1 MKMTYFHKG
10 NVFLAGTLF
19 YGGIRSIYYSGKMVD
34 RENYRM
40 PIGWRLFGIVVS
52 TTLSR
57 VFFPFYLLE
66 DINYM
71 DKKYFMKKPI
81 NEKIFP
87 FDGYRI
93 LENQNFNIKNIKS
106 I

>member
-10 NVFLAGTLF
+10 NVFFAGTLF

-34 RENYRM
+34 KENYRM
-40 PIGWRLFGIVVS
+40 PIGWRLFGITVS
-52 TTLSR
+52 ITLSR
-57 VFFPFYLLE
+57 LLFPFYLLE
-66 DINYM
+66 DINYI
-71 DKKYFMKKPI
+71 DKKYIIKKPI
-81 NEKIFP
+81 NEGIFP

-93 LENQNFNIKNIKS
+93 IENQHFDIKKIKS

>member
-1 MKMTYFHKG
+1 MVIFYKENIFF
-10 NVFLAGTLF
+10 VGTLF

-34 RENYRM
+34 KENYRM
-40 PIGWRLFGIVVS
+40 PIGWRLFGITVS

-57 VFFPFYLLE
+57 FLFPFYLLE
-66 DINYM
+66 DINYI
-71 DKKYFMKKPI
+71 DKKYIIKKPI
-81 NEKIFP
+81 NEGIFP

-93 LENQNFNIKNIKS
+93 IENQHFDIKKIKS